1 MIIKQYPQVTC
12 LWCVLNN
19 TICDMAMELKVI
31 NKIYGKHKF
40 HYRKNKFLKS
50 MLRQMFCSALIQP
63 YFDLICMLLDRQRLM
78 KKQKEK

>member
-1 MIIKQYPQVTC
+1 MIIKQLPQVTC

-19 TICDMAMELKVI
+19 TICEMVMELKVI
-31 NKIYGKHKF
+31 NKIFGKHKF

-50 MLRQMFCSALIQP
+50 MLRRMFCSALIQP
-63 YFDLICMLLDRQRLM
+63 YFDLICMLRDRQRLM

>member
-19 TICDMAMELKVI
+19 TICKMAMELKVI

-40 HYRKNKFLKS
+40 EYRKWLLIIGQN
-50 MLRQMFCSALIQP
+50 MLGN
-63 YFDLICMLLDRQRLM
+63 FDFPNNSS
-78 KKQKEK
+78 